1 MGRMLHNC
9 CTHIFIYCSSC
20 LLAAIHI
27 INAID
32 KTHTI
37 RQIIQSMVN
46 TTTVGGS
53 RYNVTVTPIHVSGLD
68 SDYECRVDLAGQGVR
83 LHSCWVGKWQMGMGL
98 HPFKNEKFSH
108 TSAQYIDQTVR
119 RNLLL
124 SDALSKTMGFKN
136 IQKKSCLP
144 LKYEIV

>member
-1 MGRMLHNC
+1 MASMLHNC

-32 KTHTI
+32 KTHI

-53 RYNVTVTPIHVSGLD
+53 NALQRYNVTTVTPIHVSGLD
-68 SDYECRVDLAGQGVR
+68 SDYECRVLLAGQGVR
-83 LHSCWVGKWQMGMGL
+83 LHSCHVGSGNGKWDCTS
-98 HPFKNEKFSH
+98 PKTKCFSH
-108 TSAQYIDQTVR
+108 ITSAQCINQRCGGTSSFPTHC
-119 RNLLL
+119 RNQWVLR
-124 SDALSKTMGFKN
+124 TFKR
-136 IQKKSCLP
+136 KVVCH
-144 LKYEIV
+144 